1 MAVRRGEGWPEAPRR
16 ARLLEKWRREVDRR
30 GFLRGGAALTL
41 FAGVTGGASLMG
53 ALRAQEPA
61 SQEPL
66 VYVCPL
72 HPDVQAKAPGH
83 CQKCNTRLVATSATA
98 SGAPEFYTC
107 PMHADVIAGT
117 AGLCPKCNM
126 KLIKGAPPETEEFQV
141 RIETSPS
148 PPRAG
153 EDLKMRFRV
162 FHPTTRE
169 QVKTFNILH
178 DMPFHLFVVS
188 QDFTSFDHIHP
199 ELLPDGSFEI
209 VTRLPREGYYK
220 VFCDFFPGGGMPQ
233 VTHHHLITAGFKGDL
248 ASSTARLQPE
258 RPVDGR
264 LVRTIDGTRFELTFE
279 PFPLYSGEEFEL
291 HYRLIDEKSGQ
302 PVRDLRPYLA
312 AWGHTLILSEDGTD
326 YLHSHPTEMLPEG
339 MSEEEKRR
347 LAATSEVTF
356 DTFFPRPGRYR
367 IWSQF
372 QRADQILTVPFT
384 IEVPRLS

>member
-1 MAVRRGEGWPEAPRR
+1 MAVRRGEGLPAAPRH

-30 GFLRGGAALTL
+30 GFLRGGAALTF

-61 SQEPL
+61 AQEPL

-83 CQKCNTRLVATSATA
+83 CQKCNTKLVATSATA
-98 SGAPEFYTC
+98 SGTPEFYTC
-107 PMHADVIAGT
+107 PMHPDIIAGQE
-117 AGLCPKCNM
+117 GICPKCKM
-126 KLIKGAPPETEEFQV
+126 KLIKGAPPETEEFRV

-153 EDLKMRFRV
+153 QPLTMRFSV
-162 FHPTTRE
+162 FHPTTHE
-169 QVKTFNILH
+169 QVKNFNILH

-188 QDFTSFDHIHP
+188 QDFESFDHIHP
-199 ELLPDGSFEI
+199 ELLPDGTFQIE
-209 VTRLPREGYYK
+209 TRLPREGYYK

-248 ASSTARLQPE
+248 VSSLARLEPE

-302 PVRDLRPYLA
+302 PVQDLRPYLA

-347 LAATSEVTF
+347 LPATSEVTF

-372 QRADQILTVPFT
+372 QREEQILTVPFT